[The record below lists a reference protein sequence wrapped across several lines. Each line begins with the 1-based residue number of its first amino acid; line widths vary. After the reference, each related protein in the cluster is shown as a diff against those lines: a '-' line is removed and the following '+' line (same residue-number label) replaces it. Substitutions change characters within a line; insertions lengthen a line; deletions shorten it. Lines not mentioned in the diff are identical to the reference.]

1 MKEVKTLNQK
11 KRVKSLI
18 LDKQSYNLV
27 LEKYY
32 AFKDKKVTPIDNNIF
47 YSKTYLN
54 SKAFQKSD
62 VNTFLLK
69 IPLDVIY
76 PCYKKE
82 HFLVY
87 KGSFVKEKDIYFT
100 PIGLVP
106 IFTTLK
112 AESYGKNLEVKYI
125 CKEQEVKLIFK
136 IYFKKL
142 SIKAQKK
149 IRLQVMSM
157 IDSELKDLKN
167 QASEDKIYK
176 QELLDLLVT
185 KKFQKKL
192 LEQILPLSKEIKNL
206 SLIKYTPFPSRL

>member
-11 KRVKSLI
+11 KRVKSLV

-32 AFKDKKVTPIDNNIF
+32 AFKDKKVTPIENKIL

-54 SKAFQKSD
+54 SKAFQKAD
-62 VNTFLLK
+62 LNTFFLK
-69 IPLDVIY
+69 IPLDTIY

-87 KGSFVKEKDIYFT
+87 KGSFVKEKDIHFT

-112 AESYGKNLEVKYI
+112 AESYGRNLEVKYL
-125 CKEQEVKLIFK
+125 CKEQEIKLIFK

-149 IRLQVMSM
+149 IRLKVMNL
-157 IDSELKDLKN
+157 IDSELKQIKSLCA
-167 QASEDKIYK
+167 QDKLYK
-176 QELLDLLVT
+176 QEILDLLVT
-185 KKFQKKL
+185 KKFQKKI
-192 LEQILPLSKEIKNL
+192 LEQVLPHSKEIKNL